1 MLLENFV
8 YYALMM
14 WDAELDQIVVE
25 VDNRI
30 VAAAGEDSVA
40 CSVDVDIDTGDV
52 AVVVVE
58 IELVDFAEQEDLE
71 NLSVEIELVDFVDQE
86 DLENLSVE
94 IDFVDF
100 ADFVDQEDLENL
112 SSCTETEIDANCQRI
127 QKDDMTYSVVNHGDG
142 LLPNPEIHH

>member
-86 DLENLSVE
+86 DLENLS
-94 IDFVDF
+94 
-100 ADFVDQEDLENL
+100 
-112 SSCTETEIDANCQRI
+112 SCTETEIDANCQRI